1 MFKESTFVLVFL
13 LLGTSCGNTE
23 KPTTKEP
30 DTQKE
35 EVAVAS
41 TAVKVENALSFI
53 NGYVENSNNMNEAM
67 NIIDFTNSNNLT
79 TETFKSTLEKIIET
93 ALKENP
99 EMGLDADPIYDAQDY
114 PEKGFELESI
124 DEKTNYL
131 IVNGI
136 TELSAVNSAFF
147 GKILN
152 IPRYTIHY
160 HWKYNLHFWLSFKQ
174 N

>member
-1 MFKESTFVLVFL
+1 MLKRSTFVLVFL
-13 LLGTSCGNTE
+13 LLITSCGNTE

-79 TETFKSTLEKIIET
+79 TETFKSTLERIIET

-114 PEKGFELESI
+114 PEKGFELESF

-131 IVNGI
+131 IVKGIDWPDFTLTMKVVEENGKWVVDGCGNVNI
-136 TELSAVNSAFF
+136 TEKKKA
-147 GKILN
+147 K
-152 IPRYTIHY
+152 R
-160 HWKYNLHFWLSFKQ
+160 
-174 N
+174 

>member
-79 TETFKSTLEKIIET
+79 TETFKSTLERIIET

-114 PEKGFELESI
+114 PEQGFELESI
-124 DEKTNYL
+124 DEKSNYL
-131 IVNGI
+131 TVKGIDWPDFKLTMKVVEENGKWLVDGCGSVNVPKDKRA
-136 TELSAVNSAFF
+136 E
-147 GKILN
+147 
-152 IPRYTIHY
+152 R
-160 HWKYNLHFWLSFKQ
+160 
-174 N
+174 

>member
-1 MFKESTFVLVFL
+1 MFKQSSFVIATL
-13 LLGTSCGNTE
+13 LLVTSCGNTE
-23 KPTTKEP
+23 KPTTTEQ

-67 NIIDFTNSNNLT
+67 NIIDWVNANQLSSDAFKT
-79 TETFKSTLEKIIET
+79 TLKNIIEE
-93 ALKENP
+93 AFKEDS

-114 PEKGFELESI
+114 PEKGFELVSF

-131 IVNGI
+131 TVKGIDWPDFTLTLKVVEEKGKWVVDGCGSVNVPKDKRA
-136 TELSAVNSAFF
+136 E
-147 GKILN
+147 
-152 IPRYTIHY
+152 R
-160 HWKYNLHFWLSFKQ
+160 
-174 N
+174 